1 MNSTETKAEAKCR
14 NGHLQ
19 LFEITQEMKDEMSN
33 LYPNIDQA
41 LPKINRIADAVYQKN
56 YNFKDYNQDQIFFIT
71 VSKEGFLSA
80 KHPAVIID
88 TIVEKLDLTELY
100 NRYADEGNPP
110 YHPKMMLKILFY
122 AYYDG
127 VMSSRTIWE
136 AVLHRSDYIFLAA
149 GQVPNFRTINN
160 FRLRHLDDLPVLF
173 TQIVMLCKELDMIGL
188 EHLAIDGQKI
198 QANASYRNSKN
209 LKGIKK
215 EYEKIKKGMK
225 KLLAKETNEYFP
237 ESTKEKRVSTL
248 EKKLEKLKK
257 MQTVLE
263 EIGDEEKRSNMV
275 DPDAPVM
282 KHKDGQSLPSYNHQS
297 ARDEKCG
304 VVTAAQ
310 STQNNDH
317 PEDLLDLTD
326 QSIENTEERHKN
338 VIADSGFC
346 DYEIL
351 EKVANERPENF
362 FVPDK
367 RFESSKQPEGQNGKF
382 NQSSF
387 EKNEEG
393 EYICPAGAVMQQ
405 KGVIKHDDG
414 HEVIVYE
421 GTACE
426 GCPLKAKCTKGAK
439 RTISIDS
446 REVYRDQMREK
457 LNSEDGREIYI
468 KRQGLIESV
477 HGDDQKNKGWIQH
490 YLRGLKKAA
499 AEFLLIRIATN
510 LGTIV
515 KYRGNEVLAWVGT

>member
-1 MNSTETKAEAKCR
+1 MNSTMTKEEAKCQ
-14 NGHLQ
+14 NNHLE
-19 LFEITQEMKDEMSN
+19 LFEITQEMKDSINN
-33 LYPNIDQA
+33 LNHNTNQA
-41 LPKINRIADAVYQKN
+41 LTKTNKIDNAVYKKS
-56 YNFKDYNQDQIFFIT
+56 YNFRDYNQEQMFFIT

-88 TIVEKLDLTELY
+88 TIIEKLDLTELY

-127 VMSSRTIWE
+127 VMSSRTIWD

-160 FRLRHLDDLPVLF
+160 FRLRHLDDLPILF
-173 TQIVMLCKELDMIGL
+173 TQIVMLCKELNMIGF
-188 EHLAIDGQKI
+188 EHLAVDGQKI
-198 QANASYRNSKN
+198 QANASYLNSKN
-209 LKGIKK
+209 SKGIKK
-215 EYEKIKKGMK
+215 EYKKIKEGME
-225 KLLAKETNEYFP
+225 KLLSKDINEYFP

-248 EKKLEKLKK
+248 EKKLKKLEE
-257 MQTVLE
+257 MQAVLE

-297 ARDEKCG
+297 GRDEKCG
-304 VVTAAQ
+304 VVTAVQ
-310 STQNNDH
+310 TTQNNDQ
-317 PEDLLDLTD
+317 PEDLITMTE
-326 QSIENTEERHKN
+326 QSIENAGGVHEN
-338 VIADSGFC
+338 VTADSGFC
-346 DYEIL
+346 NYEIL
-351 EKVANERPENF
+351 EEVANERPEDF
-362 FVPDK
+362 YVPDK
-367 RFESSKQPEGQNGKF
+367 RFESSKKPEGQNGKF

-387 EKNEEG
+387 KKNEEG
-393 EYICPAGAVMQQ
+393 EYICPAGAAMQQ
-405 KGVIKHDDG
+405 KGVIKYDDG

-426 GCPLKAKCTKGAK
+426 GCSLKAKCTKGTK
-439 RTISIDS
+439 RTINIDS
-446 REVYRDQMREK
+446 REKYRDQMREK
-457 LNSEDGREIYI
+457 LNSEEGREIYM

-490 YLRGLKKAA
+490 HLRGLKKAA

-510 LGTIV
+510 LGTMV
-515 KYRGNEVLAWVGT
+515 KYRSNEVLAWAGT